1 MVAEKNDQNLVNNL
15 LNYLIGEVD
24 NTPKEPSYLLKL

>member
-24 NTPKEPSYLLKL
+24 NTPKEPS